1 MCGTKYWYQYSVPL
15 LSPTH
20 LQGDEDGSNGECPVG
35 QSRLAQQSATRGG
48 KRIRKEKKRF
58 TREEKRENLVL
69 RPLAARSCVKELGI
83 VDQTT
88 VLLHSSPPKPSHA
101 VPRPLGP

>member
-1 MCGTKYWYQYSVPL
+1 VSGRPVSL
-15 LSPTH
+15 GPTICNP
-20 LQGDEDGSNGECPVG
+20 GN
-35 QSRLAQQSATRGG
+35 
-48 KRIRKEKKRF
+48 KRIRKEEIH
-58 TREEKRENLVL
+58 EER
-69 RPLAARSCVKELGI
+69 KERKSPVPVIGSTELCEGLGI

>member
-35 QSRLAQQSATRGG
+35 QSRLTQQSAARGG
-48 KRIRKEKKRF
+48 KRIRKEKIHERRKE
-58 TREEKRENLVL
+58 RESPVPVIGSTELCEG
-69 RPLAARSCVKELGI
+69 LGI